1 MLRIKEARNGKGLFT
16 TTKLNKND
24 FVFKV
29 VGQKVHFEKLL
40 EIEGDSLNNSFRYS
54 LNYYLMPSKKDLA
67 YFINH
72 SCEPNV
78 RIVRK
83 NNELEFRA
91 LHDISASDEIV
102 FDYSTILAKDDIW
115 TMKCNCGASCCRKT
129 IKRYDRLP
137 KKVLS
142 KYLDEKMIPGYILKL
157 G

>member
-1 MLRIKEARNGKGLFT
+1 MLRIKEARNGKGIFT
-16 TTKLNKND
+16 KTKLNKND
-24 FVFKV
+24 FVFNV

-40 EIEGDSLNNSFRYS
+40 EIGGDSLNNSFRYS
-54 LNYYLMPSKKDLA
+54 LNHYLMPSKKDLA

-72 SCEPNV
+72 SCDPNV
-78 RIVRK
+78 KIGRK
-83 NNELEFRA
+83 GKEIFFSVLR
-91 LHDISASDEIV
+91 DIEKGEEIV
-102 FDYSTILAKDDIW
+102 FDYSIILAKDDTW

-142 KYLDEKMIPGYILKL
+142 KYLDEKMVPGYIIKL

>member
-1 MLRIKEARNGKGLFT
+1 MLRIKEARNGKGVFAVK
-16 TTKLNKND
+16 KLNKND

-83 NNELEFRA
+83 GSELEFST
-91 LHDISASDEIV
+91 LWDIQPGTEIV

-115 TMKCNCGASCCRKT
+115 TMKCNCGKSSCRKI
-129 IKRYDRLP
+129 IKRYDKLP
-137 KKVLS
+137 KKLLAQ
-142 KYLDEKMIPGYILKL
+142 YLDEKMIPGYILKL
-157 G
+157 V